1 MPETLLNKAAWLRCV
16 QDIAM
21 LKQVNFLTEMQ
32 RNKNK
37 TQICEQIRCNEKS
50 SSFLQMNKL

>member
-1 MPETLLNKAAWLRCV
+1 MPETLLNKAAWLRFV

-37 TQICEQIRCNEKS
+37 TKICE
-50 SSFLQMNKL
+50 